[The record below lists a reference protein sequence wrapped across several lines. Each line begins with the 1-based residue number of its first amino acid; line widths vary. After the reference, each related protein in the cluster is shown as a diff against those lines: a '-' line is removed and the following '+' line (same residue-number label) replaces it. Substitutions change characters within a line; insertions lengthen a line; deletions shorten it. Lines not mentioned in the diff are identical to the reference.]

1 MKEEF
6 IIIEHSIQYKDSGCY
21 PTETYVHV
29 YDVGGGF
36 ETKEDAQKFLDQKYA
51 DLSRRMNFPAYTNKK
66 ALGNYFGN
74 YLYKSVK
81 EFQRRTGLE
90 NDGNI
95 GPLTLAKL
103 EQYGFKY

>member
-29 YDVGGGF
+29 YEVGGGF

-51 DLSRRMNFPAYTNKK
+51 DFIVENSTQHSNYKGYRYEKLKKNTWKMTSEYDFWHNDTYTILNF
-66 ALGNYFGN
+66 
-74 YLYKSVK
+74 
-81 EFQRRTGLE
+81 
-90 NDGNI
+90 NI
-95 GPLTLAKL
+95 IKIYRD
-103 EQYGFKY
+103 E